1 MLFKWDNG
9 VCSDHTRDD
18 VRTQS
23 SKDSSLCY
31 RTKTTSRSDFQ
42 GCGCSPHLIH
52 NVGASIPNIPRKGAQ
67 PDAGSC

>member
-1 MLFKWDNG
+1 MYA
-9 VCSDHTRDD
+9 SDHTRDD

-23 SKDSSLCY
+23 SKGGSLCY

-42 GCGCSPHLIH
+42 GCGCSPHLAD
-52 NVGASIPNIPRKGAQ
+52 NVGVSIPNIPRKGAQ